1 MAGFTTP
8 VDDAASQPKRNLQ
21 DTIICCLIPFVVVF
35 LSGSLIRTNQYL
47 MKEEHFP
54 YPFVLVISHCFFCSL
69 FSLLLLWCQPKLF
82 PALTDPEKK
91 VTLSVSFYTHSI
103 LPISLCFA
111 VSLVLSN
118 MAYMYCTVAFLQMIK
133 QGCLVILMYI
143 MSMIAGLES
152 FSFTQVA
159 ILSVLLCATISCI
172 EGELHFSL
180 LGFLVQFSA
189 STFEAAKT
197 IFTALILSGK
207 GQKLDPL
214 STVLVVMPVTGV
226 VLYMVVLFN
235 NLVVTLG
242 FVPQPTWED
251 VYEWRGML
259 MINIINAFALNV
271 SIAVFLKYLAPM
283 TYIFVGNIKDIL
295 VVCMSAWMIHEAISK
310 MQVVGFSIQICCA
323 LSWSSY
329 KHYGKIVPPD
339 LPSRLL
345 QLVRGSESKES

>member
-1 MAGFTTP
+1 MGGA
-8 VDDAASQPKRNLQ
+8 DAVEDGQTKEQKRSLQ
-21 DTIICCLIPFVVVF
+21 DTIICCMIPFVVVF
-35 LSGSLIRTNQYL
+35 LSGSLIRSNQYL
-47 MKEEHFP
+47 MKEDHFP

-69 FSLLLLWCQPKLF
+69 FSLILLYTQPQMF

-91 VTLSVSFYTHSI
+91 VTVSLSFYAHSI
-103 LPISLCFA
+103 LPISMCFA

-133 QGCLVILMYI
+133 QGCLVILMYM

-152 FSFTQVA
+152 FSLTQVA
-159 ILSVLLCATISCI
+159 ILSVLFCATISCV
-172 EGELHFSL
+172 EGEMHFSL

-189 STFEAAKT
+189 STFEGAKT

-214 STVLVVMPVTGV
+214 STVLVVMPLTGV
-226 VLYMVVLFN
+226 LLYMVVLFN

-242 FVPQPTWED
+242 FVPQPTWEE
-251 VYEWRGML
+251 VFAWKGLL
-259 MINIINAFALNV
+259 MINIVNAFALNV

-295 VVCMSAWMIHEAISK
+295 VVCMSAWMIHEAVSR
-310 MQVVGFSIQICCA
+310 MQVIGFSIQICCA
-323 LSWSSY
+323 LTWSSY
-329 KHYGKIVPPD
+329 KHYGRIIPPHF
-339 LPSRLL
+339 LPVGLRPKSDEP
-345 QLVRGSESKES
+345 GKES